1 MAKIITLNTGRT
13 KEGEVITDEVINIT
27 ATVGVGG
34 VNLEQDVIVVQALLR
49 YALES
54 VGDFQEVNIPEP
66 TGGDVRT
73 TAAIIKKFQRYQN
86 RTERRPVSIDGCI
99 DPIQGKTPFAYG
111 TNKLWTLYA
120 LHQRAMETSL
130 LSGNP
135 NPIDAICRRWS
146 AVKTVLENSVGSL
159 GLALE

>member
-1 MAKIITLNTGRT
+1 MAKIITLKTG
-13 KEGEVITDEVINIT
+13 KDMTDEVINVT

-34 VNLEQDVIVVQALLR
+34 VNLQQDVIVVQALLK

-54 VGDFQEVNIPEP
+54 VWDFKDVKIPEP

-73 TAAIIKKFQRYQN
+73 TAEIIKKFQRYYN
-86 RTERRPVSIDGCI
+86 RTKRDPVSIDGRI
-99 DPIQGKTPFAYG
+99 DPIQSKTPFAYG

-120 LHQRAMETSL
+120 LHQRAIETSL
-130 LSGNP
+130 LSGTGD
-135 NPIDAICRRWS
+135 PIKAICRRWS
-146 AVKTVLENSVGSL
+146 AVKAVFENSIGSL

>member
-1 MAKIITLNTGRT
+1 MAKIITLQPR
-13 KEGEVITDEVINIT
+13 EDMTDDVINVT

-34 VNLEQDVIVVQALLR
+34 VNLQQDVIVVQALLR

-54 VGDFQEVNIPEP
+54 IPDFQDVKIPEP

-73 TAAIIKKFQRYQN
+73 TAEIIKKFQRYYN
-86 RTERRPVSIDGCI
+86 RTGRKPVSIDGRI
-99 DPIQGKTPFAYG
+99 DPIQGKTEYAYG

-120 LHQRAMETSL
+120 LHTKAIEVSL
-130 LSGNP
+130 LSGKGD
-135 NPIDAICRRWS
+135 PIKAICQRWS
-146 AVKTVLENSVGSL
+146 AVKAVLENSVGSL